1 MPKRL
6 ENTEIGVDL
15 IKENSYNK
23 VKLFIKKESRIN
35 EKI

>member
-1 MPKRL
+1 MPIKL
-6 ENTEIGVDL
+6 DNTETGVDF
-15 IKENSYNK
+15 IKKNSYNK